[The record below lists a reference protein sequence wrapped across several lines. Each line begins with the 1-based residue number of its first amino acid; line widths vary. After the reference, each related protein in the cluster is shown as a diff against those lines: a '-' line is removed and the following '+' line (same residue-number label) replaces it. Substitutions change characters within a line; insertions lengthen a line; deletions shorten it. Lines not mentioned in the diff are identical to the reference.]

1 MSDFECCETTT
12 VGLTGPLAELYER
25 GVAAG
30 RAMERELIMDILDRQ
45 LVKGKASSATVTISR

>member
-1 MSDFECCETTT
+1 VRDFECCETTT
-12 VGLTGPLAELYER
+12 VGLAGPLADLYER

-45 LVKGKASSATVTISR
+45 LAKGDK

>member
-1 MSDFECCETTT
+1 MRDFECCETTT
-12 VGLTGPLAELYER
+12 VGLTGPLADLYER

-45 LVKGKASSATVTISR
+45 LARGEK

>member
-1 MSDFECCETTT
+1 MRDFECCETTT

-45 LVKGKASSATVTISR
+45 LVKGG

>member
-1 MSDFECCETTT
+1 MSGFECCETTT
-12 VGLTGPLAELYER
+12 VGLTGPLAELYDK

-45 LVKGKASSATVTISR
+45 LSRGDK

>member
-1 MSDFECCETTT
+1 MGDFECCETTT
-12 VGLTGPLAELYER
+12 VRLTGPLAELYER

-45 LVKGKASSATVTISR
+45 LARGEK